1 MSVRSAKKLER
12 HSRRTF
18 NGIHIAAGIAKS
30 TFARERNHFKFATMI
45 TRKKSI
51 SKFVVSTMKHFV
63 YIIKN
68 GRTDRNAAVN
78 NIVKMV
84 IEDLLNNTHN

>member
-1 MSVRSAKKLER
+1 MFVRSAEKLER
-12 HSRRTF
+12 HGRRTF
-18 NGIHIAAGIAKS
+18 DGIHIATGIAKS
-30 TFARERNHFKFATMI
+30 TFARERNHFEFTTMI

-68 GRTDRNAAVN
+68 GRSNRNAAVN
-78 NIVKMV
+78 NIVKM
-84 IEDLLNNTHN
+84 ITEDLLDNTHT